1 MPLELTQLGETGGWG
16 KGCLLGL
23 RRSVAVGDSQTAAR
37 RPRSMAPTAKSE
49 EKDELTCPFF
59 FFFRSGFLL
68 TGFLGM
74 CQQPSSHASL
84 RNAGMV
90 FTPQNLSSVIDQ
102 PLLGSSLLSN
112 KVIFKIKK
120 MGLVGCPCA
129 CAFEHFIFFIRH
141 EDRQIPHVS
150 RRITTKDKQNCTC
163 A

>member
-1 MPLELTQLGETGGWG
+1 
-16 KGCLLGL
+16 
-23 RRSVAVGDSQTAAR
+23 
-37 RPRSMAPTAKSE
+37 
-49 EKDELTCPFF
+49 
-59 FFFRSGFLL
+59 
-68 TGFLGM
+68 M

-112 KVIFKIKK
+112 KVIFKMKK
-120 MGLVGCPCA
+120 M
-129 CAFEHFIFFIRH
+129 FEHFIFFIWH

-163 A
+163 AQ